1 MSDTDPIWSPS
12 LSHPAAMRAHIISA
26 HLSDRDG
33 AWEVDLV
40 PDSPLS
46 QHAPKLLEAA
56 VKALSWMGEY
66 LSDPDL
72 PAEGRAW
79 CEADRDGLRTAIALC
94 RGEA

>member
-33 AWEVDLV
+33 VVEVDLV

-56 VKALSWMGEY
+56 QAIREAYAMHGRTLETAAYM
-66 LSDPDL
+66 DPPFETLVD
-72 PAEGRAW
+72 
-79 CEADRDGLRTAIALC
+79 AIKHC